1 MSFSTVL
8 YTCIAIEYDRIWYGD
23 QILMTSCQSVNSHR
37 LLCNVREKL
46 PFCWNPTQW
55 ENVPDVYGDTYSAR
69 TSTDW
74 LMLTFKV
81 WVINDGI
88 SQPNIN
94 LVWVLLKIICV
105 LQSFVTSLDAI
116 SSWPAKDG
124 NTVQVQGWLNAKK
137 SILIFVPYFLG
148 PLQLVIILFPTEKI
162 VVKQH

>member
-1 MSFSTVL
+1 MSFSTGL

-23 QILMTSCQSVNSHR
+23 QILMTSWQPLNSHR
-37 LLCNVREKL
+37 LLCNLREKL
-46 PFCWNPTQW
+46 PFCWNPTQCW
-55 ENVPDVYGDTYSAR
+55 NVPDVYGDMYSAR

-94 LVWVLLKIICV
+94 FVWVLLTMICV

-137 SILIFVPYFLG
+137 SI
-148 PLQLVIILFPTEKI
+148 
-162 VVKQH
+162 